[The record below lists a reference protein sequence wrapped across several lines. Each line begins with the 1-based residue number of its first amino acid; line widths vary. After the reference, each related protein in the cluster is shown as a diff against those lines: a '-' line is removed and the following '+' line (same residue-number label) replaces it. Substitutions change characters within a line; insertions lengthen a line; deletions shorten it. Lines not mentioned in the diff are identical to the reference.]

1 MSLPL
6 TAVKL
11 IKVSPRCN
19 IPVASAPWDYWRVTI
34 IQSNEPLIP
43 SITVN
48 ERRQSALFQTG
59 RHTHRGRERSEMS
72 IGTCWIPQVSQCAAV
87 CMGARLILRL
97 YAKFA
102 LSNAQRRGPRPHNPP
117 DPPPP
122 NRHTRTHA
130 RAPRLMCLR
139 RQLIGQEVTW
149 EQTCGCCDSSP
160 LVLQILHAFFPQI
173 FCLTGWQDHTSHWHP
188 KIGWTLMIQCINLR
202 NYKAI

>member
-102 LSNAQRRGPRPHNPP
+102 LSNAQRRGPRPHKPP

-130 RAPRLMCLR
+130 RALQGWCVWGGSWSDKKWRESKLVDV
-139 RQLIGQEVTW
+139 VTAAHSCYKYC
-149 EQTCGCCDSSP
+149 T
-160 LVLQILHAFFPQI
+160 LFFLKY
-173 FCLTGWQDHTSHWHP
+173 FVWQDDRITP
-188 KIGWTLMIQCINLR
+188 VTGIRK
-202 NYKAI
+202 

>member
-122 NRHTRTHA
+122 IGTRAHTRA
-130 RAPRLMCLR
+130 RSKVDVFEEAADRTRSDVRANLWMLWQQPTRVTNIARFFSSNILFDRMTGSHQSLASENRLNAYDP
-139 RQLIGQEVTW
+139 V
-149 EQTCGCCDSSP
+149 
-160 LVLQILHAFFPQI
+160 
-173 FCLTGWQDHTSHWHP
+173 
-188 KIGWTLMIQCINLR
+188 
-202 NYKAI
+202 YKSEEL